1 MSRDL
6 DGQLD
11 EMGEEYRAV
20 VGRLK
25 AAYAPAAGCRTRRP
39 AHIRGF
45 AHSLRG
51 RGQSLTARQARVVG
65 YLLAAS
71 LLLVLS
77 LGIFLHPSHPS
88 RPSQP
93 SHPSQPSQP
102 SQPSHEYSLAYSRT
116 AEAIEEMIATQKPDG
131 SWKNDFLTRQNAAAL
146 KACPAP
152 AAQVAYKKALRNLRI
167 RGAL

>member
-51 RGQSLTARQARVVG
+51 RGQPLTARQIRVVG

-77 LGIFLHPSHPS
+77 LGIFLHPS
-88 RPSQP
+88 R
-93 SHPSQPSQP
+93 PSQPSQP

>member
-6 DGQLD
+6 DEQLD

-25 AAYAPAAGCRTRRP
+25 AAYAPTAGGRTRRP
-39 AHIRGF
+39 ARIRGF
-45 AHSLRG
+45 AHSLWG

-77 LGIFLHPSHPS
+77 LGIFLHPSQ
-88 RPSQP
+88 PSQP
-93 SHPSQPSQP
+93 SHPSQP

>member
-25 AAYAPAAGCRTRRP
+25 AAYAPAAGGRTRRP

-77 LGIFLHPSHPS
+77 LGIFLH
-88 RPSQP
+88 P

>member
-6 DGQLD
+6 DEQLD

-20 VGRLK
+20 VDRLK
-25 AAYAPAAGCRTRRP
+25 AAYEPAADGGTRRP
-39 AHIRGF
+39 VHIR
-45 AHSLRG
+45 A
-51 RGQSLTARQARVVG
+51 VG

-71 LLLVLS
+71 LLLIVS
-77 LGIFLHPSHPS
+77 LGIFLHHP
-88 RPSQP
+88 RPSQT
-93 SHPSQPSQP
+93 
-102 SQPSHEYSLAYSRT
+102 SHEYSLAYSRT

-152 AAQVAYKKALRNLRI
+152 AAQVAYKKAMRNLRV